1 MSLRLKTIM
10 GVALIEAVL
19 LLLLVSMTLDY
30 LRSTNYDALIKRAAT
45 TATLF
50 ATTTKDGVLSYD
62 LASLEAFV
70 KDVLI
75 NPDLVYARV
84 LGPDNQLF
92 AEGGKAAH
100 LSHKFFADSDVET
113 VSDGVFDTFAVI
125 REGGV
130 TYGRVEIGLD
140 ISSINTTIA
149 EAQNRSAIIAVVEM
163 GLVALFSF
171 LLGGYLTNQL
181 KVLSVAAQKI
191 SEGNLDFQLP
201 VKGRDE
207 VSDVA
212 IAFNSMA
219 SNLREASTRRDQFE
233 SELKELN
240 RSLEDRVELR
250 TQQIR
255 NKNTQLTQANQEIKE
270 AQAKLLQSEKMAS
283 VGVLAAGV
291 AHEIN
296 NPIGFV
302 MSNLHTLETYGQN
315 YRDLVGEY
323 AILMELTNANDQKA
337 QQLKINQLIEQ
348 YDLEFMN
355 EDLDVLLRDSIEGTE
370 RVKDIVKGLKDFS
383 HIDSVTQFAMCD
395 LNECIQST
403 LKVVNSELKYHCE
416 IRTELNDLPL
426 TYCCSG
432 QINQVLLNLMINASH
447 AIEDQGIIKVK
458 SQQQGEWLEIS
469 VTDTG
474 KGIPADQLDK
484 LFDPFYTTKPVGE
497 GTGLGLSISY
507 GIAKDHQ
514 GEIRVASAP
523 GKGSRFTLCLPIT
536 NDHD

>member
-70 KDVLI
+70 KDVLV

-84 LGPDNQLF
+84 LGPDKQLF
-92 AEGGKAAH
+92 AEGGKAEH
-100 LSHKFFADSDVET
+100 LSYEFLADTSVEM

-130 TYGRVEIGLD
+130 IYGRVEIGLD

-201 VKGRDE
+201 IKGQDE

-219 SNLREASTRRDQFE
+219 FNLREASSRRDQFE

-255 NKNTQLTQANQEIKE
+255 NKNTQLTQANQEIQE

-302 MSNLHTLETYGQN
+302 MSNLHTLESYGQN
-315 YRDLVGEY
+315 YRDLVAEY
-323 AILMELTNANDQKA
+323 AVLIELTNADEQKE
-337 QQLKINQLIEQ
+337 QRLKINQLIEQ

-383 HIDSVTQFAMCD
+383 HVDSVTQFTMCD

-416 IRTELNDLPL
+416 IRTELNNLPL

-447 AIEDQGIIKVK
+447 AIEKQGIIKVK
-458 SQQQGEWLEIS
+458 SQQKGEWLEIS

-474 KGIPADQLDK
+474 KGIPAEQLDK

-507 GIAKDHQ
+507 GIAKDHH
-514 GEIRVASAP
+514 GEIRVASAL
-523 GKGSRFTLCLPIT
+523 GKGSRFTLCIPIT

>member
-62 LASLEAFV
+62 LASLDAFV
-70 KDVLI
+70 KDVLV

-84 LGPDNQLF
+84 LGPDKQLF
-92 AEGGKAAH
+92 AEGGKEEH
-100 LSHKFFADSDVET
+100 LRYEFLADTSVEM

-130 TYGRVEIGLD
+130 IYGRVEIGLD

-171 LLGGYLTNQL
+171 LLGGYLTRQL

-191 SEGNLDFQLP
+191 SKGNLDFKLP

-212 IAFNSMA
+212 VAFNSMA

-233 SELKELN
+233 GELKELN

-250 TQQIR
+250 TQQIKS
-255 NKNTQLTQANQEIKE
+255 KNTQLTQANQEIQE

-302 MSNLHTLETYGQN
+302 MSNLHTLEAYSQN
-315 YRDLVGEY
+315 YRNLVNEY
-323 AILMELTNANDQKA
+323 AALATLVSADEKEA
-337 QQLKINQLIEQ
+337 QLLKINQLIEQ

-355 EDLDVLLRDSIEGTE
+355 EDLDALLRDSIEGTE

-383 HIDSVTQFAMCD
+383 HVDSVTQFAMCD

-403 LKVVNSELKYHCE
+403 LKVVNSELKYHCD
-416 IRTELNDLPL
+416 IRTELNELPL

-447 AIEDQGIIKVK
+447 AIEEQGIIKVK

-523 GKGSRFTLCLPIT
+523 GKGSRFTLCIPIT

>member
-1 MSLRLKTIM
+1 M

-315 YRDLVGEY
+315 YRDLVSEY

>member
-315 YRDLVGEY
+315 YRDLVSEY
-323 AILMELTNANDQKA
+323 AILMELTNADDQKA